1 MHPIDPIWTQIL
13 FLLFVAI
20 AVYVQTLTGFAVAL
34 ILLGLVGA
42 TDLLP
47 LVDTVNAATVISFVN
62 AATFLYR
69 RRPLRLER
77 ALGPTIVT
85 CVLGIIAGT
94 LLLTWLAGTAY
105 EALRLLLGAIII
117 VSAFLLWRVARPLE
131 TVSSPATFA
140 VAGGLAGLMGGMF
153 SAPGPP
159 LVFLLYRQPL
169 PFARIQESLLLLFA
183 VATGLR
189 LVIVLIAG
197 QFSWLSLQLTAE
209 AIPVVILITALAAGR
224 PPPLSPRLL
233 RTLACLLL
241 VVAGAGMISTALTA
255 MR

>member
-1 MHPIDPIWTQIL
+1 MHPIDPIWTQVL

-47 LVDTVNAATVISFVN
+47 LVETVNVATVISFVN

-69 RRPLRLER
+69 RRPLHLER
-77 ALGPTIVT
+77 ALVPTVVT
-85 CVLGIIAGT
+85 CVLGIVAGT
-94 LLLTWLAGTAY
+94 VLLTWLAGSAY
-105 EALRLLLGAIII
+105 EVLRLLLGAIII
-117 VSAFLLWRVARPLE
+117 LSALVLWRAGEPLE

-140 VAGGLAGLMGGMF
+140 VTGGLAGLMGGMF

-159 LVFLLYRQPL
+159 LVFLLYRQPM
-169 PFARIQESLLLLFA
+169 PFARIQESLLLLFG

-189 LVIVLIAG
+189 LVIVLAAG
-197 QFSWLSLQLTAE
+197 QFSWLSLRLTAE
-209 AIPVVILITALAAGR
+209 AVPVVILVTALVAGR
-224 PPPLSPRLL
+224 PLPVSPRLL
-233 RTLACLLL
+233 RSLASLLL
-241 VVAGAGMISTALTA
+241 IVAGVGLIATALTA
-255 MR
+255 M